1 VLRTTKGVNITTFN
15 YDKGQKQENL
25 PLINWCEET
34 RCWLL
39 DLVCDAI
46 AGLVQYFLFHRIAN
60 ISLKHEMKCN
70 SARTHNILKE
80 QEMLLHRGI
89 RNVMCIVEQ
98 EMLFCYGFAWF
109 DIRGLWFVFLC

>member
-1 VLRTTKGVNITTFN
+1 VNITTFN

-46 AGLVQYFLFHRIAN
+46 AGLVQYFLFH
-60 ISLKHEMKCN
+60 S
-70 SARTHNILKE
+70 THNILKE
-80 QEMLLHRGI
+80 QEMLCAPWNKKCYVYCGT
-89 RNVMCIVEQ
+89 RNVAD
-98 EMLFCYGFAWF
+98 LFCYGFAWF
-109 DIRGLWFVFLC
+109 GIRGLWFVFLC